1 MILIL
6 LLFYLIKMPLCTIEH
21 IRAAENACSWAAAH
35 CEGESLVNFY
45 KLYYCALHENLA
57 VMIILAVF
65 LRNL

>member
-1 MILIL
+1 
-6 LLFYLIKMPLCTIEH
+6 MPLCTIEH